1 MTKQTTRRLK
11 IASYGITI
19 GTVHDPKTLKL
30 LGLNDFNL
38 KSANSYFESLPKE
51 MALEEN
57 IPQDSLFFYKIEQ
70 FDNQPYP
77 RRKLIAAEKGIGVIT
92 SKDKTLFLERLQGKR
107 YYNEETGWLASVDD
121 RLYDFDN
128 NKYIIITTS
137 LPSSLDELFTIKDT
151 VVCSLGN
158 KVPELVPLQDNTLLG
173 KIEGDIQSIDGS
185 EMHNMIG
192 PQSIQKIFLSYDLPL
207 AINTDNLEL
216 TGKNSSL
223 RSNSL
228 ILKSTRSRPK
238 PPIEGSIIYN
248 SRKKAFQGF
257 DGETWKTFKW
267 EK

>member
-1 MTKQTTRRLK
+1 M
-11 IASYGITI
+11 
-19 GTVHDPKTLKL
+19 
-30 LGLNDFNL
+30 
-38 KSANSYFESLPKE
+38 
-51 MALEEN
+51 
-57 IPQDSLFFYKIEQ
+57 
-70 FDNQPYP
+70 
-77 RRKLIAAEKGIGVIT
+77 
-92 SKDKTLFLERLQGKR
+92 
-107 YYNEETGWLASVDD
+107 
-121 RLYDFDN
+121 
-128 NKYIIITTS
+128 
-137 LPSSLDELFTIKDT
+137 
-151 VVCSLGN
+151 
-158 KVPELVPLQDNTLLG
+158 PELVPLQDNTLLG

-185 EMHNMIG
+185 EIHNMIG
-192 PQSIQKIFLSYDLPL
+192 PQSVQKIFLSYDLPL